1 MRKYFQVF
9 SLGFKKT
16 MRYPANF
23 FLGLISIIAVFFMHF
38 FMWRSLYA
46 SSNGDPIFGYE
57 YSEMI
62 LYMALSGIIASVIS
76 SGFAWEIHSDIKE
89 GGLARYI
96 ARPVNY
102 AAYQF
107 SSYIGE
113 RTGYITFSIVLIV
126 IVYVIGNLSVLSAE
140 HFIRFLIF
148 LFVLTNA
155 FILNFF
161 IYYAVSGIGF
171 WMRESTGIIHITGM
185 LGTIISGGVFPL
197 DIFSKPIQ
205 MLLNGLPFSYTNYFS
220 ISVLLG
226 KIKGIELLHG
236 ILLQWL
242 WIGICALL
250 ARIIWSRGMKKYA
263 AVGNQW
269 QVLMFIGSYTF
280 LTGFVDAVF
289 LQNITAFSEYV
300 WKGTLDTYLT
310 KPMNPLFMIT
320 TRKFDLGLGVPNFIG
335 GSVMILLAWSKCNI
349 PVTFSNIAEFIFFTL
364 IGCLLS
370 YPIMF
375 IPTMLSFWLVKMDAL
390 SEITWAI
397 WDINKMPM
405 MIYTHPIRIF
415 GTFILPIFTVTHC
428 APMWVMGIL
437 PVSHMIYAILAIPLF
452 YGILFLMWKKAL
464 KHYSGASC

>member
-1 MRKYFQVF
+1 MKMELLAALLHKPTVLFLDEPTIGLDIIAQKKIRDFLKYYNEQGKQMRSALNIFLWKKELPNCIKVERMKKIMRKYFQVF

-62 LYMALSGIIASVIS
+62 LYMVLSGIIASVIS

-185 LGTIISGGVFPL
+185 LETIISGGVFPL

-263 AVGNQW
+263 AVGN
-269 QVLMFIGSYTF
+269 
-280 LTGFVDAVF
+280 
-289 LQNITAFSEYV
+289 
-300 WKGTLDTYLT
+300 
-310 KPMNPLFMIT
+310 
-320 TRKFDLGLGVPNFIG
+320 
-335 GSVMILLAWSKCNI
+335 
-349 PVTFSNIAEFIFFTL
+349 
-364 IGCLLS
+364 
-370 YPIMF
+370 
-375 IPTMLSFWLVKMDAL
+375 
-390 SEITWAI
+390 
-397 WDINKMPM
+397 
-405 MIYTHPIRIF
+405 
-415 GTFILPIFTVTHC
+415 
-428 APMWVMGIL
+428 
-437 PVSHMIYAILAIPLF
+437 
-452 YGILFLMWKKAL
+452 
-464 KHYSGASC
+464 